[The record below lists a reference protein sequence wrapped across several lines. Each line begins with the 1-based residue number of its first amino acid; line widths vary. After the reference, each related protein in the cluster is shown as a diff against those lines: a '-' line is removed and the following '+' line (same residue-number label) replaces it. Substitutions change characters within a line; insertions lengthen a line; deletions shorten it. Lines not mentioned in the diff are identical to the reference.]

1 MAKKK
6 TGRTLAGLA
15 TLAALAMP
23 AKINMREGRYPP
35 NYLSDEELL
44 ETRKKALPG
53 VVFSGSGQ
61 PLETEGADGFGA
73 TYVKSGM
80 KKGGM
85 VKSPKRGDGIA
96 VRGRT
101 RGKLM

>member
-6 TGRTLAGLA
+6 MGKALAGLA
-15 TLAALAMP
+15 ALAALAMP
-23 AKINMREGRYPP
+23 AKVDMRKGRYAP
-35 NYLSDEELL
+35 NSVSDEELL
-44 ETRKKALPG
+44 EARKKALPG
-53 VVFSGSGQ
+53 AVFTESGQ

-85 VKSPKRGDGIA
+85 VKSPRRGDGIA

-101 RGKLM
+101 KGRLI